1 MLDALTQVKIWKNLI
16 TTAKEK
22 NIGMIVVTHN
32 KFLADRICDRIISLE
47 NLNSMDC

>member
-1 MLDALTQVKIWKNLI
+1 
-16 TTAKEK
+16 
-22 NIGMIVVTHN
+22 VVTHN